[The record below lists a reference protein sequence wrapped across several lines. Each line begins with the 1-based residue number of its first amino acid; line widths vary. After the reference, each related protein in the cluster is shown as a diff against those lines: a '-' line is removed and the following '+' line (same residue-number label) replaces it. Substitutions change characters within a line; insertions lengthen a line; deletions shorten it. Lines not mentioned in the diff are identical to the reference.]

1 MIIFPAIDIKG
12 GDCVRLLKG
21 NFKEITKYKKT
32 PLDQA
37 KEFFDL
43 GFKNIHIIDLDGAL
57 KENPVNEKV
66 IKKISQIREI
76 KLQVGGGIRSFDQ
89 IKKFL
94 DFGIDKIILGTAAI
108 ENENFLKKACKE
120 FNNKIALSID
130 VRNGHIALSGW
141 KKQTNILAADF
152 IKRIKDIN
160 ISRIIYTDINK
171 DGTKLGPSINDT
183 VNLSSLTKIPFVISG
198 GVSSINDIISMKKK
212 ILPNIEGVI
221 VGKAIYDGNIDIKEL
236 SKII

>member
-152 IKRIKDIN
+152 IKR
-160 ISRIIYTDINK
+160 
-171 DGTKLGPSINDT
+171 L
-183 VNLSSLTKIPFVISG
+183 
-198 GVSSINDIISMKKK
+198 
-212 ILPNIEGVI
+212 
-221 VGKAIYDGNIDIKEL
+221 
-236 SKII
+236 